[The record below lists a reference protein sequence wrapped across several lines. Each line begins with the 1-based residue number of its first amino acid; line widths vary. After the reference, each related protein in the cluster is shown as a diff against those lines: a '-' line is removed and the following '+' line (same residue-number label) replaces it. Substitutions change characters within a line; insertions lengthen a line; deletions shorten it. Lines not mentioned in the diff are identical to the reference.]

1 MDTVERIFYLLNERK
16 MEQKEFAAKIGVSE
30 NVVSTWRTGRTKS
43 YSRHLSKIAEVLNT
57 TPEYLLTGQESA
69 PAADPE
75 LGDDPFWDRM
85 REVYVQLTPQKR
97 VEAFENFIKEY
108 SR

>member
-43 YSRHLSKIAEVLNT
+43 FSRYLSKIAEVLST
-57 TPEYLLTGQESA
+57 SPEYLLTGSEA
-69 PAADPE
+69 EPVPASDPE
-75 LGDDPFWDRM
+75 LAAALSQF
-85 REVYVQLTPQKR
+85 EKLTPEQRAK
-97 VEAFENFIKEY
+97 VIGYMEGLIS